1 MAWKELGILI
11 GVLVVWFSLMRFVLP
26 AMGFP
31 TCMSGACGVGGCPV
45 PGRSIPADGQS
56 PAEVEP
62 SGEVEDVSGEAPAD
76 PAPKESD

>member
-26 AMGFP
+26 AMGVP

-45 PGRSIPADGQS
+45 PGRSIPAGSTS
-56 PAEVEP
+56 PAAVEPSAEVE
-62 SGEVEDVSGEAPAD
+62 EDLGEAPD
-76 PAPKESD
+76 ESLPESD